1 MREKIKPSEPFYW
14 WSQILWF
21 FPSFPNL
28 YFLLVHCSLLP
39 VFVIFLGV
47 EFFFVLSVWPL
58 ACVDRRLTEMGCL
71 EVALVGKRWSLQ
83 PSFALGR
90 RFFTLPIFA
99 SPRTR
104 TYWPTRGNSTIWFQF
119 FFILSRFF
127 NFLPLDWEFIYR
139 GKAILYKFTG
149 CIYKQNSPHTH
160 EIFLSV
166 LRYYET
172 MPNIL

>member
-1 MREKIKPSEPFYW
+1 MLNQLSPNFLHSFLYPQDIAWPCYMREEIKPSEPFYW
-14 WSQILWF
+14 WSQVLWF
-21 FPSFPNL
+21 LPILPNL

-71 EVALVGKRWSLQ
+71 EVALVGKRWFLLQ

-90 RFFTLPIFA
+90 WFFTLPIFA

-104 TYWPTRGNSTIWFQF
+104 AYRPTRGNSTIWFY
-119 FFILSRFF
+119 FFIKVFQFSSPGLGVHLS
-127 NFLPLDWEFIYR
+127 WKGHI
-139 GKAILYKFTG
+139 I
-149 CIYKQNSPHTH
+149 
-160 EIFLSV
+160 
-166 LRYYET
+166 
-172 MPNIL
+172 